1 MMSALL
7 SLAGYLVVVVALVG
21 LLMIVTH
28 ISGERHSEKGTGAPY
43 ESGEI
48 PTGSARLRFSADFYL
63 VAMFF
68 VIFDISAVFLF
79 AWAVAARD
87 LGWVGYGAIVVFM
100 IETVAGLAYLWRRGA
115 FDWGARRLRE
125 HRERHGAGSAR

>member
-1 MMSALL
+1 M
-7 SLAGYLVVVVALVG
+7 
-21 LLMIVTH
+21 T
-28 ISGERHSEKGTGAPY
+28 
-43 ESGEI
+43 

-87 LGWVGYGAIVVFM
+87 LGWVGYATILIFM
-100 IETVAGLAYLWRRGA
+100 IETIAGLAYLWRMGA
-115 FDWGARRLRE
+115 FAWGARRLRE
-125 HRERHGAGSAR
+125 HQERHGVSGAR

>member
-7 SLAGYLVVVVALVG
+7 SLAGYLVVVIALVG
-21 LLMIVTH
+21 FLMVVTH
-28 ISGERHSEKGTGAPY
+28 VSGERHSQRGTGAPY

-87 LGWVGYGAIVVFM
+87 LGWIGYGAIVVFM

-125 HRERHGAGSAR
+125 HRERHGVGSAR